1 MGVNV
6 NSIVLNNGM
15 EIPIPGFGTDQVPDG
30 ETVINAVTWLLS
42 RDTGILIMRIA
53 IIIKPELVLQ

>member
-1 MGVNV
+1 MGVNE

-30 ETVINAVTWLLS
+30 ETVINAVTWALES
-42 RDTGILIMRIA
+42 GYRHIDQA
-53 IIIKPELVLQ
+53 DC